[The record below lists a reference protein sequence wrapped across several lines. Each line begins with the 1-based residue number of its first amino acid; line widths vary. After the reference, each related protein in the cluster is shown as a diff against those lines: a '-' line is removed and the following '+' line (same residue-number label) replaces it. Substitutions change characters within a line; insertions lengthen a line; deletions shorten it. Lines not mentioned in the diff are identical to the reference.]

1 MCVVS
6 MVSDH
11 YLHKY
16 KQDYPWIND
25 VIYPK
30 TDYYPPNTTTDNRV
44 MKTVTL
50 LPNPP
55 AIPDTV
61 SREEFDALKKEVEDL
76 KILLQKSIEYDKN
89 NNEPECYIDDKVEL
103 LKNLGKAMGVDIES
117 VFKK

>member
-16 KQDYPWIND
+16 KQDYPWINE

-30 TDYYPPNTTTDNRV
+30 TITDDSV
-44 MKTVTL
+44 MKNVTL